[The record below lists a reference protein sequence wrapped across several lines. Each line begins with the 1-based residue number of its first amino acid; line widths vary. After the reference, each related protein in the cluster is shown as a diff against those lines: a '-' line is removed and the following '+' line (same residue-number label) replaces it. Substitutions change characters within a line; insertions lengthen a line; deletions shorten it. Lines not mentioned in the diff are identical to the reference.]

1 MMTSHIIKMAE
12 YKAVK
17 GASHLRTNSLG
28 SCVGIVLYDP
38 QTKIGGMAHVMLP
51 KAPEGEG
58 IEIGRYADLAIPQL
72 YQNMLVLGAQKHRIR
87 AMLFGGAKM
96 FFVSKEKSILEIGL
110 HNINMSKHLL
120 SEHNIPILFED
131 IGGEKGRSVE
141 LNCETGEVF
150 VQDFL
155 HEKQQLSFR

>member
-1 MMTSHIIKMAE
+1 MTSHIIKMAE
-12 YKAVK
+12 FKAIK
-17 GASHLRTNSLG
+17 GASLLRTNSLG

-51 KAPEGEG
+51 KAPEGEDM
-58 IEIGRYADLAIPQL
+58 EIGRYADLAIPQMV
-72 YQNMLVLGAQKHRIR
+72 QHMLLLGAKKNRIC
-87 AMLFGGAKM
+87 AMIFGGAEM
-96 FFVSKEKSILEIGL
+96 FLTSKKKSVLAIGL
-110 HNINMSKHLL
+110 HNIKMSKHLL

-131 IGGEKGRSVE
+131 IGGKKGRSVE

-155 HEKQQLSFR
+155 HEKQQLSFH